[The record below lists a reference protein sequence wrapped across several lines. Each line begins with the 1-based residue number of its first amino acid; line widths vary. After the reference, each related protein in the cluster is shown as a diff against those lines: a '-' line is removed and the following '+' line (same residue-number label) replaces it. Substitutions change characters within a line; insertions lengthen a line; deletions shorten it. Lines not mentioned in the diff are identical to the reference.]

1 MLEAILLVCLCIIL
15 AILFWPRRS
24 PYGRDVTS
32 NRNGQPW
39 WRDKEPY

>member
-1 MLEAILLVCLCIIL
+1 MLEAILLVCLSIIV

-24 PYGRDVTS
+24 SYGRDVTS